1 MKDRTIQ
8 RIREKDK
15 ENVQQVWD
23 SIAKPVDGLGE
34 FERIVDQI
42 GAIFQSVDIDIG
54 KKAVLVFCADNG
66 IVAEGVS
73 QSTQEVTALVAKNMG
88 MGITSVCKMARWA
101 HMEVIPIDIGI
112 NQDTPIEGVRDC
124 KIAKGTKNF
133 LHEPAMTSEE
143 VIRAIQ
149 VGMELV
155 EECKQE
161 GFHMLAIGE
170 MGIGNTTTSS
180 AVAAALL
187 QCPADAVTGRG
198 AGIHAAGLR
207 RKKQVIQT
215 ALEQYAL
222 DPQKPLEVLAAV
234 GGLDIAGMVG
244 VCMGGAHYRIPVVLD
259 GVISMVAAL
268 AAERL
273 QPGTV
278 DYLIASHSSRE
289 PAAQM
294 IAQELGLKPVL
305 YADMALGE
313 GTGAV
318 MMCAMLDLAMTVY
331 GQQTT
336 FEDIK
341 LQQYERF
348 E

>member
-1 MKDRTIQ
+1 MKDRKIQ
-8 RIREKDK
+8 KIREKDK

-42 GAIFQSVDIDIG
+42 GAIFQSVDIDIRR
-54 KKAVLVFCADNG
+54 KAVLVFCADNG

-88 MGITSVCKMARWA
+88 KGITSVCKMARWA

-155 EECKQE
+155 EECKQK

-234 GGLDIAGMVG
+234 GGLDLAGMVG

-318 MMCAMLDLAMTVY
+318 MMCAMIDLAMTVY